1 MISTLNVLMGGAKS
15 RGESTLTNGTGCY
28 LYDSSGA
35 VLNCGL
41 HSCPQRCHQR
51 LDHSE
56 VQCMYMLNDKCEK
69 GHKRSW
75 KCHNPPHGCTKCD
88 AEARK
93 AREEAQR
100 ILREQEKSAREEQEH
115 IEYMARIDAMIA
127 TERQRLKDAQLSRD
141 RALAV
146 QQRERD
152 LADARSM
159 TLPPLIPPSNTQD
172 TTDMSPRKELD
183 PQSSAIPFTSSN
195 DPGMQPPNPANLP
208 LPKWPKQR
216 HSPAKEDWE
225 RQKKYEGAQ
234 NNAIDSIMNMIGLE
248 EVKLQILQ
256 IKAKIEV
263 SIRQNADM
271 SSDRLNVSFLG
282 NPGTGKA
289 T

>member
-1 MISTLNVLMGGAKS
+1 MILTLNVLMGGAKC
-15 RGESTLTNGTGCY
+15 RGENTLIDDTGWY

-35 VLNCGL
+35 VLHCGL
-41 HSCPQRCHQR
+41 HCCPQKCHQR

-56 VQCMYMLNDKCEK
+56 VKCMYMLNDKCAK
-69 GHKRSW
+69 GHKRLW
-75 KCHNPPHGCTKCD
+75 KCHNPPRGCTKCD

-100 ILREQEKSAREEQEH
+100 ILKEQEKSAREEQEH

-127 TERQRLKDAQLSRD
+127 TERQRLRDAQASRD
-141 RALAV
+141 RALVV

-159 TLPPLIPPSNTQD
+159 TLPPCIPPSNTHD
-172 TTDMSPRKELD
+172 TAGASPRNELT
-183 PQSSAIPFTSSN
+183 PQSPAIPSTSSN
-195 DPGMQPPNPANLP
+195 DPGMQPLNSANLP
-208 LPKWPKQR
+208 LPKWTKQR
-216 HSPAKEDWE
+216 HSPAKEDWK
-225 RQKKYEGAQ
+225 RQKKYENAQ

-263 SIRQNADM
+263 SMRQNADM

-289 T
+289 P

>member
-1 MISTLNVLMGGAKS
+1 MILTLNVPMGVAKS
-15 RGESTLTNGTGCY
+15 RGENILINDTGWY

-35 VLNCGL
+35 VLTCGL
-41 HSCPQRCHQR
+41 HSCPQRCHHQ
-51 LDHSE
+51 LDHSLLK
-56 VQCMYMLNDKCEK
+56 CMYMLNDKCAK

-75 KCHNPPHGCTKCD
+75 KCHNPPRGCPKCD
-88 AEARK
+88 AEVRK

-100 ILREQEKSAREEQEH
+100 ILKQQEKSAREEHEH
-115 IEYMARIDAMIA
+115 LEYMARIDAMIA
-127 TERQRLKDAQLSRD
+127 TERQRLKDAQSSRS

-146 QQRERD
+146 LQKERD
-152 LADARSM
+152 LADAKSM
-159 TLPPLIPPSNTQD
+159 TLPPFIPPSNTQD
-172 TTDMSPRKELD
+172 TASTSPRKELD
-183 PQSSAIPFTSSN
+183 PQPPSIPSTSSN

-208 LPKWPKQR
+208 LPKWTKQR
-216 HSPAKEDWE
+216 QSLAKEDWK
-225 RQKKYEGAQ
+225 RQKKYENAQ
-234 NNAIDSIMNMIGLE
+234 NNAIDSLMDMIGLE

-289 T
+289 P

>member
-1 MISTLNVLMGGAKS
+1 MILTLNVLTEGAKS
-15 RGESTLTNGTGCY
+15 RGENTLIDDIGLY

-51 LDHSE
+51 SDHSE
-56 VQCMYMLNDKCEK
+56 VQCMYMLDDKCAK
-69 GHKRSW
+69 GHRRSW
-75 KCHNPPHGCTKCD
+75 KCHNPPRGCPKCE

-93 AREEAQR
+93 AREEAQK

-115 IEYMARIDAMIA
+115 IEYMARIEAMIA
-127 TERQRLKDAQLSRD
+127 TERQRLRDAQLSRD

-146 QQRERD
+146 HQKERD
-152 LADARSM
+152 LADAKSM
-159 TLPPLIPPSNTQD
+159 TLPPFIPPSNTQNAARA
-172 TTDMSPRKELD
+172 SPGKDLN
-183 PQSSAIPFTSSN
+183 PQSPAIPSTSSN
-195 DPGMQPPNPANLP
+195 DHGMQPPSFANLP
-208 LPKWPKQR
+208 SPKWTNQS

-225 RQKKYEGAQ
+225 RQKKYENAQ
-234 NNAIDSIMNMIGLE
+234 NSSIDSIMNMIGLE

-289 T
+289 P